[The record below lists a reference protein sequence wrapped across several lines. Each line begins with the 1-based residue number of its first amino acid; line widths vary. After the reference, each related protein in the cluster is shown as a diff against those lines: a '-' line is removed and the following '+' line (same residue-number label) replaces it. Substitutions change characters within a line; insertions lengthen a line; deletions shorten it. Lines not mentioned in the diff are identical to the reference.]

1 MEEFNVSSTR
11 AGYLVCFNVFL
22 FGAGNLFWVPLMR
35 VIGKRPVY
43 LLSMLMLSMMN
54 VWSTQVDS
62 FEELLAS
69 RIISGFSASAADA
82 TVPALVSDMIP
93 ISKRGHYL
101 MFFHLALSCGLFLG
115 PLMNAFIIQQE
126 DWRWMCGLL
135 AVAVGV
141 LFVMSVFTIRET
153 SYLRQRDAH
162 REITDAPRTQV
173 QWMSV
178 TYGYNKN
185 ASFWGSMVDILVN
198 AAYPPILWGSIT
210 VGIYVG
216 S

>member
-1 MEEFNVSSTR
+1 MSSTK

-43 LLSMLMLSMMN
+43 LLSMVILSMMN
-54 VWSTQVDS
+54 VWSTQVDN
-62 FEELLAS
+62 FEELLAA
-69 RIISGFSASAADA
+69 RILSGFAASAADA
-82 TVPALVSDMIP
+82 TVPGVVSDMIP

-101 MFFHLALSCGLFLG
+101 MFFHLAMSCGLFLG

-126 DWRWMCGLL
+126 GWRWMCHLL
-135 AVAVGV
+135 AVAVGI
-141 LFVMSVFTIRET
+141 LFVVSVFTIRET
-153 SYLRQRDAH
+153 SYLRQRDANQ
-162 REITDAPRTQV
+162 EIIDAPRTQI

-185 ASFWGSMVDILVN
+185 ASFWGSMMDILVN
-198 AAYPPILWGSIT
+198 ATYPPILWCSVT
-210 VGIYVG
+210 VGICVG